1 MHAWRKYKHLSNGVW
16 KAPVSMSEKA
26 SVYSYLLRS
35 MAVAGYAPSFDHC
48 AAEALAALGV
58 PAFACTPEAFPGL
71 IAAAIDRRDLAAWA
85 GEAGLVTR

>member
-1 MHAWRKYKHLSNGVW
+1 MHEGESNTATMRAGVRCVALLALSDEG
-16 KAPVSMSEKA
+16 
-26 SVYSYLLRS
+26 
-35 MAVAGYAPSFDHC
+35 APSFDHG

-85 GEAGLVTR
+85 GESGLVTR